1 MSLAELAPAGTG
13 LHSVGVLDD
22 DEGQAKTVSFQ
33 LEDVGIE
40 PVIADLDTVA
50 TLDAAIAWILES
62 GLSGVI
68 CDVQLNNLQGGMHYQ
83 GAELVAQ
90 LVTGHRLPCV
100 LTTGFGADLGMLVR
114 PYRAQVPVLLGREET
129 EDPEALL
136 GGLQRCKAEIS
147 EGRRENRRTWRVP
160 LFIERTGET
169 DYGTALDARVGGW
182 AHKTPMR
189 FPAAML
195 GPERA
200 AHAAGG
206 GLVGKVFFARV
217 NLGAVREAELF
228 FEDPESELVDPR
240 GLGLH
245 FGEGAS

>member
-1 MSLAELAPAGTG
+1 VAVAELAPADTG
-13 LHSVGVLDD
+13 LRSVGVLDD
-22 DEGQAKTVSFQ
+22 DEGQAKTVGFQ

-40 PVIADLDTVA
+40 PVIADLGTVA
-50 TLDAAIAWILES
+50 TLDTAIAWILES
-62 GLSGVI
+62 ELSGVI
-68 CDVQLNNLQGGMHYQ
+68 CDVQLNNLQGGMRYQ
-83 GAELVAQ
+83 GAELVAR
-90 LVTGHRLPCV
+90 LVTEHRLPCV

-129 EDPEALL
+129 EDPVALV
-136 GGLQRCKAEIS
+136 GGLQRCAVEIS
-147 EGRRENRRTWRVP
+147 EGRGEDRRTWRVP

-189 FPAAML
+189 FPAVML
-195 GPERA
+195 GPEPA
-200 AHAAGG
+200 ARTAGR

-217 NLGAVREAELF
+217 NLGAEREADLF
-228 FEDPESELVDPR
+228 FEDPEPELVDPE

-245 FGEGAS
+245 FGEGAP